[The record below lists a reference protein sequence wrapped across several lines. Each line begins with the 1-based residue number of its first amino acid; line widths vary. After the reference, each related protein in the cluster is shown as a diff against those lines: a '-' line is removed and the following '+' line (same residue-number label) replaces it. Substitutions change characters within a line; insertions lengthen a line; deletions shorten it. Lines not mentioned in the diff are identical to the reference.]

1 MAETVAQLVTAIV
14 DEASFDVTSSQALVW
29 LNRSWRTMLHRA
41 RAYRKTVSFGTTT
54 AGDAT
59 YNAPDGIVE
68 LYSLEVNGVPF
79 GRARREDVY
88 WNTQG
93 RLTWTGQGETGLFY
107 PDETTGAVR
116 QVTLLPTPVTSSLTI
131 VGLAAVS
138 PPDLT
143 DDAAGNT
150 LLVTYADDRYEG
162 LIAGAMAIGY
172 RREGN
177 AGLRADA
184 KTEFDQETEELRRD
198 VKRRYRGP
206 GPTQIRV
213 EMPR

>member
-29 LNRSWRTMLHRA
+29 LNRSWRTMLGRA
-41 RAYRKTVSFGTTT
+41 RAYRKTVSLGTTV
-54 AGDAT
+54 ANDAT
-59 YNAPDGIVE
+59 YDAPAGIVE
-68 LYSLEVNGVPF
+68 LYSVEVAGVPY

-88 WNTQG
+88 WDTQG
-93 RLTWTGQGETGLFY
+93 RLVWTGQGETGLFY
-107 PDETTGAVR
+107 PDATAAAVSSITLIPAPTTAGQAM
-116 QVTLLPTPVTSSLTI
+116 T
-131 VGLAAVS
+131 GLAATY

-143 DDAAGNT
+143 SDATGDT
-150 LLVTYADDRYEG
+150 LLVAYADNRYEG

>member
-29 LNRSWRTMLHRA
+29 LNRSWRTMLGRA
-41 RAYRKTVSFGTTT
+41 RAYRKTVSLGTTV
-54 AGDAT
+54 ANDAT
-59 YNAPDGIVE
+59 YDAPAGIVE
-68 LYSLEVNGVPF
+68 LYSVEVAGVPY

-88 WNTQG
+88 WDTQG
-93 RLTWTGQGETGLFY
+93 RLVWTGPGETGLFY
-107 PDETTGAVR
+107 PDATAAAVSSITLIPAPTTAGQAM
-116 QVTLLPTPVTSSLTI
+116 T
-131 VGLAAVS
+131 GLAATY

-143 DDAAGNT
+143 SDATGDT
-150 LLVTYADDRYEG
+150 LLVAYADNRYEG